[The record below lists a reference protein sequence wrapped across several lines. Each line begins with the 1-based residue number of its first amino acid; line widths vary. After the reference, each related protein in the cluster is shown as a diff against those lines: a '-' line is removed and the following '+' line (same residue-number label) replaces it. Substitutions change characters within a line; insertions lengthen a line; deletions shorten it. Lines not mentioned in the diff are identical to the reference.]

1 MLGQARGVKSRGS
14 YGLRWTD
21 VDVEAQT
28 ISIESTRVV
37 VDGVVVEGGTRSE
50 TSTRVFAAHPRA
62 VGSAQGRSA
71 MQAEEQLAAGPPASA
86 AASWSPTPVG
96 RRYHPDTVSDYGAA
110 ACAKAGVK
118 RIRLHDARHT
128 CGTLMH
134 LEHNVPVGWPPIGH
148 GTRWNPCEQAGRGE
162 RAWTAERRWRAA
174 MRPGV
179 LHKAATG

>member
-62 VGSAQGRSA
+62 VGSAQRRRAHAGRG
-71 MQAEEQLAAGPPASA
+71 AARRGPPASA

-134 LEHNVPVGWPPIGH
+134 LEHNVPVGWPRIWTRNTVEPLRTS
-148 GTRWNPCEQAGRGE
+148 GTGRESTDG
-162 RAWTAERRWRAA
+162 
-174 MRPGV
+174 
-179 LHKAATG
+179 

>member
-86 AASWSPTPVG
+86 AASWSSTLWAGATTPTRG
-96 RRYHPDTVSDYGAA
+96 RTTGRPRVRRRASSASGYTAPGTPAA
-110 ACAKAGVK
+110 
-118 RIRLHDARHT
+118 R
-128 CGTLMH
+128 
-134 LEHNVPVGWPPIGH
+134 
-148 GTRWNPCEQAGRGE
+148 
-162 RAWTAERRWRAA
+162 
-174 MRPGV
+174 
-179 LHKAATG
+179 